1 METYIKDLN
10 LSPEVKT
17 ALSWYLHI
25 TKVSDLEGLNY
36 LTFANRCP
44 KNCNVLAIADE
55 LNALGYLYSPENEIS
70 VNDIPMSKRLQNVL
84 IYNNILYLSQLSIH
98 PREEILKFRN
108 LGESTMPELDSICEN
123 TVSRCAH

>member
-1 METYIKDLN
+1 METYIKDLK

-17 ALSWYLHI
+17 ALSWCLGI

-44 KNCNVLAIADE
+44 KNYNVLAIADE
-55 LNALGYLYSPENEIS
+55 LNALGYLYPPENEIS
-70 VNDIPMSKRLQNVL
+70 VNDISMSRRLQNVL
-84 IYNNILYLSQLSIH
+84 IRNNILYLSQLSLH

-108 LGESTMPELDSICEN
+108 ISCFYQGGI
-123 TVSRCAH
+123 